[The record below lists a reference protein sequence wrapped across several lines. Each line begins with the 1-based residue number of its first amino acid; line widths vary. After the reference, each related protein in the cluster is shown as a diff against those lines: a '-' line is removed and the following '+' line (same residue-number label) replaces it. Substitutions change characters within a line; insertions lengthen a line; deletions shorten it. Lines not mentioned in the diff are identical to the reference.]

1 MAKEVVPSKNGK
13 QNSRTVSGGS
23 TSVGKCIIVPELE
36 ALAAEQANRMTR
48 MTEEQRTILRSYFS
62 RVTLKSLATFM
73 KVSVNKV
80 SREAQAMGLKR

>member
-23 TSVGKCIIVPELE
+23 ASIGKCIIVPELE

-48 MTEEQRTILRSYFS
+48 MTDEQRAVLRSYYG
-62 RVTLKSLATFM
+62 RITLKSLADFM

-80 SREAQAMGLKR
+80 SREAQIMGLKR

>member
-1 MAKEVVPSKNGK
+1 M
-13 QNSRTVSGGS
+13 
-23 TSVGKCIIVPELE
+23 
-36 ALAAEQANRMTR
+36 R